1 MNDEIEMPRLKNK
14 NTTRELLI
22 QNLIDLQKELLK
34 TIEENRKY
42 KQLVSS
48 NNEYIESLNKKINQI
63 DSMIVK

>member
-48 NNEYIESLNKKINQI
+48 NNEYIESLNKRINQI